1 MGSSIYELEE
11 SYFSRIFN
19 NRWIYDCAVI
29 DRHHCSFILFDNGVE
44 DTGNRALGTLTFGA
58 DAKLAGKKYTGFPF
72 PMLGVAPNL
81 GKTSVMLGSIDGVA
95 VQGDAGSGLWPD
107 IPKSPTGPISTG
119 PTNVAT
125 IDGKL
130 HVCAGWRH
138 VCYLNDARE
147 WVSIRHNLPDPPN
160 PKKATRFG
168 FAAIAGFDAND
179 IYAAGGEGD
188 LWRFDGQQWHQCKVP
203 TDKYMESL
211 CCAGDGY
218 VYVGLQSGGLLR
230 GRENEWQVIHE
241 DRMSVPFKDIVWY
254 QDRLWCTS
262 EYGLWTLGQD
272 GTLGNDDIPALAT
285 ACGGN
290 LSTADGILL
299 VGGLNG
305 AAIHDGSQ
313 WHRLL

>member
-1 MGSSIYELEE
+1 MGLHPPQPARPAQPQE
-11 SYFSRIFN
+11 
-19 NRWIYDCAVI
+19 
-29 DRHHCSFILFDNGVE
+29 
-44 DTGNRALGTLTFGA
+44 
-58 DAKLAGKKYTGFPF
+58 
-72 PMLGVAPNL
+72 
-81 GKTSVMLGSIDGVA
+81 GS
-95 VQGDAGSGLWPD
+95 
-107 IPKSPTGPISTG
+107 
-119 PTNVAT
+119 
-125 IDGKL
+125 
-130 HVCAGWRH
+130 
-138 VCYLNDARE
+138 
-147 WVSIRHNLPDPPN
+147 
-160 PKKATRFG
+160 RFG
-168 FAAIAGFDAND
+168 FEAIAGFGAND
-179 IYAAGGEGD
+179 LYAAGGEGD
-188 LWRFDGQQWHQCKVP
+188 LWRFDGQQWHPCRVP
-203 TDKYMESL
+203 TQMAMESL

-290 LSTADGILL
+290 LSTADGILM
-299 VGGLNG
+299 VSGLNG